1 MHLASAKW
9 TRRVGFKPRIDA
21 VHMEAVVAFGQFP
34 APLAAGNI
42 VKAHCAVKG
51 VHFARIWLE
60 GEEVLV
66 ATTPFEQEID
76 DEEEDDHNGED
87 CWVVC
92 FGGECWKVYNHLTPK
107 HLERD
112 PVASLGRLSDG
123 VVSPQPS
130 LRSKAL
136 GSQISVANFAHG
148 RRCMPL

>member
-1 MHLASAKW
+1 MLRNQKKIRENASLLLVLGNVMHLASAKW
-9 TRRVGFKPRIDA
+9 TRRMGFKPHIDA

-34 APLAAGNI
+34 APLTPGDI

-51 VHFARIWLE
+51 VHFARIRLE

-92 FGGECWKVYNHLTPK
+92 FGGECGCVEVLVVFHF
-107 HLERD
+107 
-112 PVASLGRLSDG
+112 LS
-123 VVSPQPS
+123 
-130 LRSKAL
+130 
-136 GSQISVANFAHG
+136 
-148 RRCMPL
+148 C